1 MKILLAEDEIKLAN
15 ALVRGFSTEGHT
27 TDVVADG
34 AKALTRI
41 SLHHNDYDIVVLDL
55 MLPSLDGREICKR
68 VRALGISIPILVLT
82 AMGDMDVKVDTLLMG
97 ADDYMVKPFAFAELA
112 ARVRALGRR
121 PVESAPEVL
130 QLRSITINVPERR
143 VTVHDTELDL
153 TLKEFGLLEYFIR
166 HPGVVIGRDDLLS
179 HLWDF
184 NYIGL
189 SNVVDVHVKN
199 LRKKLEVN
207 GAPNV
212 IKTIRGVGYKVVG

>member
-1 MKILLAEDEIKLAN
+1 MKILLAEDETRLSN

-34 AKALTRI
+34 AQALNRI
-41 SLHHNDYDIVVLDL
+41 TLHRDDYDLVVLDL

-82 AMGDMDVKVDTLLMG
+82 GMGEMDVKVDTLLIG
-97 ADDYMVKPFAFAELA
+97 ADDYMVKPFSFAELA

-121 PVESAPEVL
+121 PVESAPEIL
-130 QLRSITINVPERR
+130 HMRAITVNVPERR
-143 VTVHDTELDL
+143 VTIDDIELDF
-153 TLKEFGLLEYFIR
+153 TLKEFGLLEYFLR
-166 HPGVVIGRDDLLS
+166 HPGVVIGRDDLLA

-199 LRKKLEVN
+199 LRRKLEAS
-207 GAPNV
+207 GAPGV
-212 IKTIRGVGYKVVG
+212 IKTIRGVGYQMVG